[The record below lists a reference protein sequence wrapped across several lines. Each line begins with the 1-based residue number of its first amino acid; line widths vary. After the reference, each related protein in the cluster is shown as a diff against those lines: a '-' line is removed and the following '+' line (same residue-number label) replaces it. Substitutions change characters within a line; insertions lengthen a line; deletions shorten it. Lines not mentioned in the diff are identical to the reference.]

1 MREALRQ
8 RAEKLGAGLHHFGHK
23 AVNDLRDALQH
34 VADHGQQVAHKV
46 GPGRVRQCLQGCRQ
60 VCAGAPIAQ
69 HVLRRC
75 LHGRK
80 AAGQGRCGFSRRGA
94 GDVHFLLDHMNSTVH
109 IGQIAQIV
117 VHAGKFFGI
126 IQQTLHFS
134 LRTTIAQLEVVQ
146 HGIVLLGKS
155 LIGILDI
162 LHIRA
167 HLVGVVGHIHHGH
180 IGKLG
185 GGIGI
190 LAHAGKQACRKAG
203 GLLHVVVGGKT
214 HGLVGLR
221 CIVKNGLLGLHQGCI
236 FVFNGIHRF
245 AHGLGIF
252 FHALAA
258 CTKQRFNAADA
269 LLQGTAH
276 IKRVLDDLT
285 DASGGKHFFDSA
297 DQLGTNALADL
308 CA

>member
-1 MREALRQ
+1 MD
-8 RAEKLGAGLHHFGHK
+8 GA
-23 AVNDLRDALQH
+23 VH
-34 VADHGQQVAHKV
+34 V
-46 GPGRVRQCLQGCRQ
+46 
-60 VCAGAPIAQ
+60 
-69 HVLRRC
+69 
-75 LHGRK
+75 
-80 AAGQGRCGFSRRGA
+80 
-94 GDVHFLLDHMNSTVH
+94 
-109 IGQIAQIV
+109 GQIAQIIMD
-117 VHAGKFFGI
+117 AGDLLRVG
-126 IQQTLHFS
+126 QQTLHLG
-134 LRTTIAQLEVVQ
+134 LRAAIAQLEVIQ
-146 HGIVLLGKS
+146 HGIVLLCKA

-162 LHIRA
+162 LHIRT
-167 HLVGVVGHIHHGH
+167 HLVGVVGHVHHGH
-180 IGKLG
+180 VGKLG

-190 LAHAGKQACRKAG
+190 LAHAGKQAGRKAG

-258 CTKQRFNAADA
+258 CTEQCFNAADA

-276 IKRVLDDLT
+276 VDGILDDFA

-297 DQLGTNALADL
+297 DQLGTNALANL

>member
-8 RAEKLGAGLHHFGHK
+8 RAEKLGAGLHYFGHK

-80 AAGQGRCGFSRRGA
+80 AARQGRCSFSRRCA
-94 GDVHFLLDHMNSTVH
+94 GNVHLLLDHMDGAVH
-109 IGQIAQIV
+109 VGQIAQIV

-146 HGIVLLGKS
+146 HGIVLLGKA
-155 LIGILDI
+155 LIGVLDI
-162 LHIRA
+162 LHIRT

-203 GLLHVVVGGKT
+203 GLLHVVVGGKA
-214 HGLVGLR
+214 HSLVSLGG
-221 CIVKNGLLGLHQGCI
+221 ILLD
-236 FVFNGIHRF
+236 GI
-245 AHGLGIF
+245 GTVLEQC
-252 FHALAA
+252 L
-258 CTKQRFNAADA
+258 NAADA

-276 IKRVLDDLT
+276 VDGILDDFA
-285 DASGGKHFFDSA
+285 DACGGKHFFDSA
-297 DQLGTNALADL
+297 DQLGTNALANL

>member
-1 MREALRQ
+1 MD
-8 RAEKLGAGLHHFGHK
+8 GA
-23 AVNDLRDALQH
+23 VH
-34 VADHGQQVAHKV
+34 V
-46 GPGRVRQCLQGCRQ
+46 
-60 VCAGAPIAQ
+60 
-69 HVLRRC
+69 
-75 LHGRK
+75 
-80 AAGQGRCGFSRRGA
+80 
-94 GDVHFLLDHMNSTVH
+94 
-109 IGQIAQIV
+109 GQIAQIV

-146 HGIVLLGKS
+146 HDIVLLGKA

-180 IGKLG
+180 VGKLG

-190 LAHAGKQACRKAG
+190 FAHAGKQAGRKAG
-203 GLLHVVVGGKT
+203 GLLHVVVGGEA
-214 HGLVGLR
+214 HGLVRLCG
-221 CIVKNGLLGLHQGCI
+221 ILLD
-236 FVFNGIHRF
+236 GI
-245 AHGLGIF
+245 GTVLE
-252 FHALAA
+252 
-258 CTKQRFNAADA
+258 QRLDAADA

>member
-34 VADHGQQVAHKV
+34 VADHGQQVVHKV
-46 GPGRVRQCLQGCRQ
+46 GPGRVRQGLQGCRQ

-80 AAGQGRCGFSRRGA
+80 AAGQGRCSFSRRCA
-94 GDVHFLLDHMNSTVH
+94 GDVHLLLDHMDGAVH
-109 IGQIAQIV
+109 VGQIAQIIMD
-117 VHAGKFFGI
+117 AGDLLGVG
-126 IQQTLHFS
+126 QQTLHLG
-134 LRTTIAQLEVVQ
+134 LRAAIAQLEVVQ
-146 HGIVLLGKS
+146 HGIVLLGKA

-180 IGKLG
+180 VGKLG

-190 LAHAGKQACRKAG
+190 FAHAGKQAGRKAG
-203 GLLHVVVGGKT
+203 GLLHVVVGGEA
-214 HGLVGLR
+214 HGLVRLCG
-221 CIVKNGLLGLHQGCI
+221 ILLD
-236 FVFNGIHRF
+236 GI
-245 AHGLGIF
+245 GTVLE
-252 FHALAA
+252 
-258 CTKQRFNAADA
+258 QRLDAADA

-276 IKRVLDDLT
+276 VDGILDDLA
-285 DASGGKHFFDSA
+285 DASGGKHLFDSA

-308 CA
+308 CT